1 MPRARLR
8 PKLLQRLRTLYLSI
22 SYPYPYL
29 QMLRKYKAGFL
40 VFLSTVACNS
50 DENAN
55 QETGLTFFEQ
65 GGVRAGV
72 FQCRAVLLGT
82 LIQ

>member
-1 MPRARLR
+1 
-8 PKLLQRLRTLYLSI
+8 
-22 SYPYPYL
+22 
-29 QMLRKYKAGFL
+29 MLRKYKSGFL
-40 VFLSTVACNS
+40 VFLRTVACNS

-55 QETGLTFFEQ
+55 QETRLTFFEQ